1 VFLFFFFV
9 LSKVADLELLT
20 ELRPPRE
27 KRRKHTGRNA
37 LWCCSRGN
45 GAVLP
50 GWVRRG
56 GGRWHCRQCCR
67 RRRLCGRQAHR
78 YCFEMPRLLI
88 TCYNILQPSL
98 PRIRTTL
105 RSSPQVP
112 SQVSWG
118 IGRCSPTVNISVV
131 STRRNPGKTSTPS
144 KSPAGCGPPPSLRP
158 SSLRKDPGVF
168 RRSQCGRGAGC

>member
-1 VFLFFFFV
+1 VLFPGQW
-9 LSKVADLELLT
+9 
-20 ELRPPRE
+20 R
-27 KRRKHTGRNA
+27 
-37 LWCCSRGN
+37 CSTRMGQE
-45 GAVLP
+45 
-50 GWVRRG
+50 G
-56 GGRWHCRQCCR
+56 GGRWHCRQCCRRERERCR

-168 RRSQCGRGAGC
+168 RRSQRGRGAGC